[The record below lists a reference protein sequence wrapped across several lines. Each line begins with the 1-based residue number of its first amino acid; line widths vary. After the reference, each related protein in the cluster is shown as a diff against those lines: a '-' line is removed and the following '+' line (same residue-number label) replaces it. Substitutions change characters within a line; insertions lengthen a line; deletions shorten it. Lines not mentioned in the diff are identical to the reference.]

1 MGLYNNV
8 ADSLSG
14 GNFLGKLGVAI
25 RSGAEQAG
33 TNAGGGIISSQMNS
47 HIPASMRNA
56 INAGVKAG
64 GQLLNGDW
72 ESAAL
77 TALESGEVDRLLGSV
92 LGGQVAQG
100 RYWAGANQLYGGIT
114 PTEARRIYG
123 EAINAKRAKKNLFL
137 LKVSSPVSGDF
148 SQTFNLFCTD
158 IDLNPMNITGEKRRV
173 GAAMVD
179 CVQSS
184 EAVELR
190 ITTLDDRAGSLKRWF
205 ENHAAAVA
213 ARDGTVGV
221 PANYAITV
229 TIQHAFVGDAKGFEG
244 KGLYRPVSYEVGLSR
259 REDALEEIQM
269 TFTQLDTF
277 MRP

>member
-1 MGLYNNV
+1 M
-8 ADSLSG
+8 
-14 GNFLGKLGVAI
+14 
-25 RSGAEQAG
+25 
-33 TNAGGGIISSQMNS
+33 
-47 HIPASMRNA
+47 
-56 INAGVKAG
+56 
-64 GQLLNGDW
+64 
-72 ESAAL
+72 
-77 TALESGEVDRLLGSV
+77 
-92 LGGQVAQG
+92 
-100 RYWAGANQLYGGIT
+100 
-114 PTEARRIYG
+114 
-123 EAINAKRAKKNLFL
+123 
-137 LKVSSPVSGDF
+137 
-148 SQTFNLFCTD
+148 
-158 IDLNPMNITGEKRRV
+158 
-173 GAAMVD
+173 
-179 CVQSS
+179 QSS

-221 PANYAITV
+221 PANYAITF